1 MTASAQP
8 HPDLLGASDA
18 IAAPARVRALSKDET
33 RSAWRIWIGVVI
45 ACLGLYLL
53 TYNVYWVPG
62 GDSELYVSLARS
74 LAQGKGY
81 VFNGSHV
88 SISPPGWPLLLAGVM
103 KVWPTF
109 AAMKLVALCCM
120 VGSLALWYWILLR
133 LTTPKWSAAITLM
146 TAILSHVYSLSFWL
160 HSDALFCFVACA
172 AMLVAFQINERQDYF
187 GWRLAALLVL
197 CALMVFVRWAG
208 VLQWLIVAAILVHN
222 QPIAPLLWLRK
233 QANALPSK
241 RLMLATFLSGVV
253 TFGVF
258 VAVRQAVKLTSEE
271 AELAKDQGAV
281 LDDSTQVAP
290 AESRTVDLIN
300 TTKQPKN
307 MPREYA
313 RRFFDSGKW
322 FSWLVWQPLRFIG
335 GVKLASIGGTLL
347 AIGLVLA
354 ILYAIFGGNTRH
366 LLISTGIFAAFLIA
380 IFVAGRIGL
389 VDIHPFP
396 YPLSLDVVVGW
407 MMIITIAVVAVRE
420 ARNHR
425 WLLVAAMIY
434 SAGLC
439 LNWPNPNSRYLVPI
453 APLLIWGTI
462 HFLQT
467 FRPNTPRVWPW
478 AQPLLRTT
486 FIATL
491 ILANGA
497 LFGIDAWIARSH
509 DFYARYEAG
518 LDKNLINICNYLRKQ
533 GLDDRD
539 VAVNERYTNMG
550 RQRWSKFGVRATV
563 MLSDVVTKYVPNK
576 YAGDPTSQK
585 SFYNWARRYKVKYY
599 LVQQPTSPWRVWH
612 FRLTASLQQSLTHEP
627 VEYVSGGWQ
636 LYKIIDKGPPT
647 PTNAPYAQL
656 INVPEV
662 KNWPRRVPGL

>member
-18 IAAPARVRALSKDET
+18 IAAPVRTVPAGMSKDES
-33 RSAWRIWIGVVI
+33 RSAWRIWIGVVA
-45 ACLGLYLL
+45 ACLFLYLL
-53 TYNVYWVPG
+53 SYNVYWVPG
-62 GDSELYVSLARS
+62 GDSELYVALARN
-74 LAQGKGY
+74 LAQGNGY
-81 VFNGSHV
+81 KFNGSHV

-109 AAMKLVALCCM
+109 AAMKLVALACM

-133 LTTPKWSAAITLM
+133 FTTPKWSAAIVLM

-172 AMLVAFQINERQDYF
+172 AMLIAFQINERQEYF

-197 CALMVFVRWAG
+197 CAMMVFVRWAG
-208 VLQWLIVAAILVHN
+208 VLQWLIVAAILLHN
-222 QPIAPLLWLRK
+222 QPISLRK
-233 QANALPSK
+233 GWRKQSNALPSG
-241 RLMLATFLSGVV
+241 RVILTTVLTAAV

-258 VAVRQAVKLTSEE
+258 IVVRQALKLTKEE

-281 LDDSTQVAP
+281 LDDSTQQP
-290 AESRTVDLIN
+290 QAESKTVDLIN

-313 RRFFDSGKW
+313 RRFGDSGKW

-335 GVKLASIGGTLL
+335 GVKLASVAGTLL
-347 AIGLVLA
+347 AIALVVA
-354 ILYAIFGGNTRH
+354 TLYAVFGGNRTH
-366 LLISTGIFAAFLIA
+366 LLLATA
-380 IFVAGRIGL
+380 IFVALLAGIFIAGMTV

-407 MMIITIAVVAVRE
+407 MMIIAIAIVAVHE

-425 WLLVAAMIY
+425 WILIAAMLY
-434 SAGLC
+434 SAALC

-462 HFLQT
+462 HFLQS
-467 FRPNTPRVWPW
+467 FHPNAPRLWSWARPVM
-478 AQPLLRTT
+478 LVS

-491 ILANGA
+491 ILANLA

-518 LDKNLINICNYLRKQ
+518 LDKNLINICNYLAKQ
-533 GLDDRD
+533 HPGERD
-539 VAVNERYTNMG
+539 VAVNERYTNIGKM
-550 RQRWSKFGVRATV
+550 RYSKFGVRATV
-563 MLSDVVTKYVPNK
+563 MLGDVVTKYVPQK

-585 SFYNWARRYKVKYY
+585 NFYNWARRYKVKYY
-599 LVQQPTSPWRVWH
+599 LVQQTTSPWRVWH
-612 FRLTASLQQSLTHEP
+612 FRLSPKLQESITHEP
-627 VEYVSGGWQ
+627 VEFQGGGWQ
-636 LYKIIDKGPPT
+636 LYKMSDKGPDAQ
-647 PTNAPYAQL
+647 APYATL
-656 INVPEV
+656 VNVPEV